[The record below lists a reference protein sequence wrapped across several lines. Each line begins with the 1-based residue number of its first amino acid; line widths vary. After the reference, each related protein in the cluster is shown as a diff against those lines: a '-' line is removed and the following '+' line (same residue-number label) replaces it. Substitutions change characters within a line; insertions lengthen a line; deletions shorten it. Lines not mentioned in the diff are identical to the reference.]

1 MSARFRP
8 HWLRRRA
15 DVRSNLAHWL
25 AWLLS
30 RLLSYGFVV
39 ALALMAALAMSRMA
53 AVDAGF

>member
-15 DVRSNLAHWL
+15 DVRSSLSHWL
-25 AWLLS
+25 AWLVS

-39 ALALMAALAMSRMA
+39 ALAFIAALAMSRMA
-53 AVDAGF
+53 AIEAGF